1 MDAEGNVNFKNNTA
15 YLNDD
20 AGNLSGDASLTWIL
34 DNSGNIRMKAFT
46 RQINTFDE
54 NQGLQESGVGIYYK
68 EDFNRFGDVVRKFR
82 TQLAELERKRTEKRA
97 AMDSLGAK
105 VYRDSVRTI
114 RRADREAA
122 RKQDE
127 AVRKISRD
135 YVPQ

>member
-1 MDAEGNVNFKNNTA
+1 MD
-15 YLNDD
+15 
-20 AGNLSGDASLTWIL
+20 
-34 DNSGNIRMKAFT
+34 T
-46 RQINTFDE
+46 RQLGQQINTFDE